1 MKASFLVIIF
11 LIIYLQENLVQ
22 VESICCKKNWI
33 GSCAGKSRC
42 NSFCCSCEGGCGRR
56 SYLYISLRNI

>member
-1 MKASFLVIIF
+1 MKTFFLIQIF
-11 LIIYLQENLVQ
+11 LIILYLQENL

-42 NSFCCSCEGGCGRR
+42 NSFCCSCEGGCGIGNYFIE
-56 SYLYISLRNI
+56 SSNI